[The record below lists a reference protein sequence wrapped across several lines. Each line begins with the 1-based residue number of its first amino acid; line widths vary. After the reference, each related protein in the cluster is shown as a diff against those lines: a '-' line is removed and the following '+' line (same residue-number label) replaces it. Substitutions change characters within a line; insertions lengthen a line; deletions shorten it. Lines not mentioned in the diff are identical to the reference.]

1 MSEKGRPMSP
11 VRDISVRDFMIPDPV
26 VFTPDTD
33 LLDAVRMLVD
43 RDISGAPVVDERGNL
58 VGVLTERDFLEAALV
73 AGYQGERG
81 GRVSE
86 YMSREIEVV
95 HADDNLLDVAMRFV
109 KTQYGR
115 YPVVEDNRLVG
126 VVGRRDVLRA
136 VVESLRG
143 AK

>member
-1 MSEKGRPMSP
+1 MSP
-11 VRDISVRDFMIPDPV
+11 VQELSVRDFMILNPLVFRPDM
-26 VFTPDTD
+26 D
-33 LLDAVRMLVD
+33 LMEAVGMLVD
-43 RDISGAPVVDERGNL
+43 RETSGAPVVDERGNL
-58 VGVLTERDFLEAALV
+58 VGILSEVDFLEAALV

-86 YMSREIEVV
+86 YMNRKVEVV
-95 HADDNLLDVAMRFV
+95 HANDSLLDVAMRFV
-109 KTQYGR
+109 KTRHGR

-126 VVGRRDVLRA
+126 VVGRREVLRA